1 MATPIAQMQARQAL
15 LKRGIWTLIEQ
26 GKTLEELLIRLVE
39 NIEAQADRM
48 LAAVFLYDPTRNDL
62 TIGAAPNLQPVYKKA
77 VNGFK
82 CGPQQPACGS
92 AVFKG
97 RQVICVDV
105 RTDPLW
111 VNLREFAESI
121 GVRAVW
127 SQPIFSEDGTVLG
140 TVAFYLPEPKVPDS
154 SDLIVLESAASIAAE
169 IIQARMDQ
177 AKALVNALV
186 NTEVAVK

>member
-1 MATPIAQMQARQAL
+1 MLEQGETLEAL
-15 LKRGIWTLIEQ
+15 LV
-26 GKTLEELLIRLVE
+26 RLVE
-39 NIEAQADRM
+39 NVEGQTTKM

-92 AVFKG
+92 AVFK
-97 RQVICVDV
+97 RQQVICTDV

-111 VNLREFAESI
+111 NNLREFAQAI
-121 GVRAVW
+121 GVLAVW
-127 SQPIFSEDGTVLG
+127 SQPIFSNDGNVLG
-140 TVAFYLPEPKVPDS
+140 TIAFYHPQPKAPVS
-154 SDLIVLESAASIAAE
+154 SDLIVLETAASIAAE

-177 AKALVNALV
+177 AKLLIHAKLV
-186 NTEVAVK
+186 T